1 LEAGAGKFEVL
12 GFGLALE
19 GKGGAGDYR
28 GDTEE
33 ETMTTITKV
42 DVPADV
48 PSRLMSEYEHNWQ
61 TMTKGTGRLMLFA
74 GDQKVEHLNDDF
86 YGTLSNGTPIH
97 EHDADPEHLFRIAR
111 DGVIGCFAT
120 QLGLI
125 ARYGRDYASVPYLV
139 KLNSK
144 SHLIKTSQRDPQSLG
159 WATVEDALTL
169 REAGLTVVGVGY
181 TVYLG
186 SQFESEQMREAAQ
199 ACFKAHRN
207 GMLAVLW
214 IYPRGTAVPDETD
227 PHLIAGAT
235 GLGATLGA
243 DFCKV
248 NYPKPK
254 EGSPAESF
262 REAVA
267 AAGRTRVITAG
278 GGSTDVRKFLQ
289 TLHDQIFIAGAHG
302 SATGRNIHQ
311 KTLDEAVRMTNAISA
326 ITYGGQSVDDAMAVY
341 EGRTALSL

>member
-1 LEAGAGKFEVL
+1 
-12 GFGLALE
+12 
-19 GKGGAGDYR
+19 
-28 GDTEE
+28 
-33 ETMTTITKV
+33 MTQLLTKI

-48 PSRLMSEYEHNWQ
+48 PSSQQARYEENFQ
-61 TMTKGTGRLMLFA
+61 TMTKGTGRLMLYA

-86 YGTLSNGTPIH
+86 YGTLSSGEVITAD
-97 EHDADPEHLFRIAR
+97 DADPEHLFRIAR

-120 QLGLI
+120 QFGLI
-125 ARYGRDYASVPYLV
+125 ARYARDYPAVPYLV

-144 SHLIKTSQRDPQSLG
+144 SHLIKASQRDPQSLG
-159 WATVEDALTL
+159 WVTVEDALLL
-169 REAGLTVVGVGY
+169 RESGLNIVGVGY

-186 SQFESEQMREAAQ
+186 SEFESEQMREAAQ
-199 ACFKAHRN
+199 ACLKAHRN

-214 IYPRGTAVPDETD
+214 IYPRGKAVPEEQH
-227 PHLIAGAT
+227 PHIIAGAT

-254 EGSPAESF
+254 EGSPAEAF
-262 REAVA
+262 KEAVQ

-278 GGSTDVRKFLQ
+278 GSSTDPRKFLQ
-289 TLHDQIFIAGAHG
+289 TLHDQIFISGAYG

-311 KTLDEAVRMTNAISA
+311 KPLHEAIQMTNAISA
-326 ITYGGQSVDDAMAVY
+326 ITYGGHSVDEAMAVY
-341 EGRTALSL
+341 EGKEKFSL

>member
-1 LEAGAGKFEVL
+1 
-12 GFGLALE
+12 
-19 GKGGAGDYR
+19 
-28 GDTEE
+28 
-33 ETMTTITKV
+33 MTVATKI

-48 PSRLMSEYEHNWQ
+48 PSALQGLYEQNFH

-86 YGTLSNGTPIH
+86 YGALSDGTPIV
-97 EHDADPEHLFRIAR
+97 EDDGDPEHLFRIAR
-111 DGVIGCFAT
+111 EGVIGCYAT

-125 ARYGRDYASVPYLV
+125 AKYARDYDTIPYLV

-144 SHLIKTSQRDPQSLG
+144 SHLIKTSQRAPQSLG
-159 WATVEDALTL
+159 WVTVDDALTL
-169 REAGLTVVGVGY
+169 RDNGVHVVAVGY

-186 SQFESEQMREAAQ
+186 SEFESEQMREAAQ
-199 ACFKAHRN
+199 ACFKAHRA
-207 GMLAVLW
+207 GLLAVLW
-214 IYPRGTAVPDETD
+214 IYPRGKAVPKEQD

-243 DFCKV
+243 DVVKV
-248 NYPKPK
+248 NYPKP
-254 EGSPAESF
+254 EDGTPPAVAF
-262 REAVA
+262 KEAVK

-289 TLHDQIFIAGAHG
+289 TLHDQIFVSGAYG

-311 KTLDEAVRMTNAISA
+311 KALHEAVQMTNAISA
-326 ITYGGQSVDDAMAVY
+326 ITYGGHSVDEAMAVY
-341 EGRTALSL
+341 EGKERFSL

>member
-1 LEAGAGKFEVL
+1 
-12 GFGLALE
+12 
-19 GKGGAGDYR
+19 
-28 GDTEE
+28 
-33 ETMTTITKV
+33 MTTQVATKI

-48 PSRLMSEYEHNWQ
+48 PSAKVGVYEQNFQ

-86 YGTLSNGTPIH
+86 YGSLSDGTAIV
-97 EHDADPEHLFRIAR
+97 EDDADPEHLFRIAR
-111 DGVIGCFAT
+111 DGVIGCYAT

-125 ARYGRDYASVPYLV
+125 ARYARDYPTIPYLV

-144 SHLIKTSQRDPQSLG
+144 SHLINVKQRDPRSLG
-159 WATVEDALTL
+159 WVTVEDALTL
-169 REAGLTVVGVGY
+169 RDNGVSIVAVGY

-186 SQFESEQMREAAQ
+186 SEFESEQMREAAQ
-199 ACFKAHRN
+199 ACFQAHRA
-207 GMLAVLW
+207 GLLAVLW
-214 IYPRGTAVPDETD
+214 IYPRGAAVPKEQD

-243 DFCKV
+243 DFVKV
-248 NYPKPK
+248 NYPKPEDGTK
-254 EGSPAESF
+254 PAEAF
-262 REAVA
+262 KEAVK

-289 TLHDQIFIAGAHG
+289 TLHDQIFISGAYG

-311 KTLDEAVRMTNAISA
+311 KSLREAIQMTNAISA
-326 ITYGGQSVDDAMAVY
+326 ITYGGHSVDEAMAVY
-341 EGRTALSL
+341 EGKAPFAL

>member
-1 LEAGAGKFEVL
+1 
-12 GFGLALE
+12 
-19 GKGGAGDYR
+19 
-28 GDTEE
+28 
-33 ETMTTITKV
+33 MTQLVTKI

-48 PSRLMSEYEHNWQ
+48 PSAQQGRYEENIHLI
-61 TMTKGTGRLMLFA
+61 TKGTGRLMLFA

-86 YGTLSNGTPIH
+86 YGTLSSGESIH
-97 EHDADPEHLFRIAR
+97 ADDADPEHLFRIAAE
-111 DGVIGCFAT
+111 GVIGCFAT
-120 QLGLI
+120 QFGII
-125 ARYGRDYASVPYLV
+125 ARYGRDYSTVPYLV

-144 SHLIKTSQRDPQSLG
+144 SHLIKTKQRDPQSLA
-159 WATVEDALTL
+159 WVSVEDALTL
-169 REAGLTVVGVGY
+169 RESGLNVVGVGY

-186 SQFESEQMREAAQ
+186 SEYEHDQMREAAQ
-199 ACFKAHRN
+199 ACMHAHRN
-207 GMLAVLW
+207 GLAAVLW
-214 IYPRGTAVPDETD
+214 IYPRGEAVPDETD

-262 REAVA
+262 REAVK

-278 GGSTDVRKFLQ
+278 GSSTDVRKFLQ
-289 TLHDQIFIAGAHG
+289 TLHDQIFISGAAG

-311 KTLDEAVRMTNAISA
+311 KSLKEAVQMTNAISA
-326 ITYGGQSVDDAMAVY
+326 ITYGGRTVDAAMEVY
-341 EGRTALSL
+341 EGKDTFSI

>member
-1 LEAGAGKFEVL
+1 
-12 GFGLALE
+12 
-19 GKGGAGDYR
+19 
-28 GDTEE
+28 
-33 ETMTTITKV
+33 MTTAVKI

-48 PSRLMSEYEHNWQ
+48 PSRLMSEYEQHWQ
-61 TMTKGTGRLMLFA
+61 TVTRGTGHLMLFA

-86 YGTLSNGTPIH
+86 YGTLSSGEAIH
-97 EHDADPEHLFRIAR
+97 DHDADPEHLFRIAR

-144 SHLIKTSQRDPQSLG
+144 SHLIKTSQTDPRSLA
-159 WATVEDALTL
+159 WASVDDALTL
-169 REAGLTVVGVGY
+169 REAGLNVVGVGF

-186 SQFESEQMREAAQ
+186 SAYESEQMREAAQ
-199 ACFKAHRN
+199 ACFQAHRA

-214 IYPRGTAVPDETD
+214 VYPRGAAVPDETE

-243 DFCKV
+243 DFVKV

-254 EGSPAESF
+254 DGTPAEAF
-262 REAVA
+262 REAVQ
-267 AAGRTRVITAG
+267 AAGRTKVITAG

-289 TLHDQIFIAGAHG
+289 TLHDQIFIAGAAG

-311 KTLDEAVRMTNAISA
+311 KSLEEAVRMTNAISA
-326 ITYGGQSVDDAMAVY
+326 ITYGGQSVDEAMAVY

>member
-1 LEAGAGKFEVL
+1 
-12 GFGLALE
+12 
-19 GKGGAGDYR
+19 
-28 GDTEE
+28 
-33 ETMTTITKV
+33 MTQLVTKL

-48 PSRLMSEYEHNWQ
+48 PSSHQTIYEQNWH
-61 TMTKGTGRLMLFA
+61 TVTNGTGRLMLFA

-86 YGTLSNGTPIH
+86 YGTLSTGERIH
-97 EHDADPEHLFRIAR
+97 EDDADPEHLFRIAR
-111 DGVIGCFAT
+111 DGVIGCFAG
-120 QLGLI
+120 QFGLI
-125 ARYGRDYASVPYLV
+125 ARYARDYPEVPYLV

-144 SHLIKTSQRDPQSLG
+144 SHLIKTSQRDPRSIAWVG
-159 WATVEDALTL
+159 VDDVRAL
-169 REAGLTVVGVGY
+169 RESGLNVVGIGY

-186 SQFESEQMREAAQ
+186 SEYEPEQTREAAQ
-199 ACFKAHRN
+199 ACLHAHRE

-214 IYPRGTAVPDETD
+214 IYPRGQAVADETD

-254 EGSPAESF
+254 DGTPPAEAF
-262 REAVA
+262 REAVL

-278 GGSTDVRKFLQ
+278 GSSVDVRRFLQ

-302 SATGRNIHQ
+302 SATGRNVHQ
-311 KTLDEAVRMTNAISA
+311 KSLPEAVRMTAAISA
-326 ITYGGQSVDDAMAVY
+326 ITYGGRSVEEAMAVY
-341 EGRTALSL
+341 EGRDEFRL

>member
-1 LEAGAGKFEVL
+1 
-12 GFGLALE
+12 
-19 GKGGAGDYR
+19 
-28 GDTEE
+28 
-33 ETMTTITKV
+33 MTQLLTRV

-48 PSRLMSEYEHNWQ
+48 PSVNRGQYEENYQ
-61 TMTKGTGRLMLFA
+61 TVTKGTGRLMLFA

-86 YGTLSNGTPIH
+86 YGTLSSGEPIAAD
-97 EHDADPEHLFRIAR
+97 DADPEHLFRIAR

-120 QLGLI
+120 QFGLI
-125 ARYGRDYASVPYLV
+125 ARYGRDYADVPYLV

-144 SHLIKTSQRDPQSLG
+144 SHLIKTKQRDPQSSAWVG
-159 WATVEDALTL
+159 VDDAVTL
-169 REAGLTVVGVGY
+169 QDAGLRIVGVGY

-186 SQFESEQMREAAQ
+186 SEYESDQMREAAQ
-199 ACFKAHRN
+199 ACLQAHRQ
-207 GMLAVLW
+207 GMIAVLW
-214 IYPRGTAVPDETD
+214 IYPRGEAVPEEFD

-254 EGSPAESF
+254 EGAPAEAF
-262 REAVA
+262 KEAVK

-278 GGSTDVRKFLQ
+278 GSTTDERKFLQ
-289 TLHDQIFIAGAHG
+289 TLHDQIFIAGASG

-311 KTLDEAVRMTNAISA
+311 KPLAEAVRMTNAISA
-326 ITYGGQSVDDAMAVY
+326 ITYGGRSVDDAMAVY
-341 EGRTALSL
+341 EGREELVL

>member
-1 LEAGAGKFEVL
+1 
-12 GFGLALE
+12 
-19 GKGGAGDYR
+19 
-28 GDTEE
+28 
-33 ETMTTITKV
+33 MTQLLTKV

-48 PSRLMSEYEHNWQ
+48 PSSQQARYEENFQ

-86 YGTLSNGTPIH
+86 YGTLGSGEAITSD
-97 EHDADPEHLFRIAR
+97 DADPEHLFRIAR

-120 QLGLI
+120 QFGLI
-125 ARYGRDYASVPYLV
+125 ARYARDYPTVPYLV

-159 WATVEDALTL
+159 WVTVDDALLL
-169 REAGLTVVGVGY
+169 RDSGLNVVAVGY

-186 SQFESEQMREAAQ
+186 SEFESEQMREAAQ
-199 ACFKAHRN
+199 ACLHAHRN

-214 IYPRGTAVPDETD
+214 IYPRGKAVPEEQH
-227 PHLIAGAT
+227 PHIIAGAT

-254 EGSPAESF
+254 EGSPAEAF
-262 REAVA
+262 KEAVR

-278 GGSTDVRKFLQ
+278 GSSTDVRKFLQ
-289 TLHDQIFIAGAHG
+289 TLHDQIFISGAYG

-311 KTLDEAVRMTNAISA
+311 KPLHEAIQMTNAISA
-326 ITYGGQSVDDAMAVY
+326 ITYGGHSVDEAMAVY
-341 EGRTALSL
+341 EGREKFSL

>member
-1 LEAGAGKFEVL
+1 
-12 GFGLALE
+12 
-19 GKGGAGDYR
+19 
-28 GDTEE
+28 
-33 ETMTTITKV
+33 MTQLLTKI

-48 PSRLMSEYEHNWQ
+48 PSSKQAEYESNLQ

-86 YGTLSNGTPIH
+86 YGALSSGEAIA
-97 EHDADPEHLFRIAR
+97 EEDLDPEHLFRIAQR
-111 DGVIGCFAT
+111 GIIGCFAT
-120 QLGLI
+120 QYGLI
-125 ARYGRDYASVPYLV
+125 ARYARDYQTVPYLV

-159 WATVEDALTL
+159 WITVEDAITL
-169 REAGLTVVGVGY
+169 KQNGLNIVGVGY

-186 SQFESEQMREAAQ
+186 SEYESEQMREAAQ
-199 ACFKAHRN
+199 ACMRAHWQ
-207 GMLAVLW
+207 GLAAVLW
-214 IYPRGTAVPDETD
+214 IYPRGAAVPKEQD

-243 DFCKV
+243 DFVKV
-248 NYPKPK
+248 NYPKP
-254 EGSPAESF
+254 EDGRSPAESF
-262 REAVA
+262 KEAVK

-278 GGSTDVRKFLQ
+278 GSSTDVRKFLQ

-311 KTLDEAVRMTNAISA
+311 KALDEAVRMTNAISA
-326 ITYGGQSVDDAMAVY
+326 VTYGGLSVDDAMAVY
-341 EGRTALSL
+341 EGREQFSI

>member
-1 LEAGAGKFEVL
+1 
-12 GFGLALE
+12 
-19 GKGGAGDYR
+19 
-28 GDTEE
+28 
-33 ETMTTITKV
+33 MTQLLTKV

-48 PSRLMSEYEHNWQ
+48 PSSQQARYEENFQ

-86 YGTLSNGTPIH
+86 YGTLSSGEVITAD
-97 EHDADPEHLFRIAR
+97 DADPEHLFRIAR
-111 DGVIGCFAT
+111 DGVIGCYAT
-120 QLGLI
+120 QFGLI
-125 ARYGRDYASVPYLV
+125 ARYARDYPAVPYLV

-159 WATVEDALTL
+159 WVTVEDALLL
-169 REAGLTVVGVGY
+169 REAGLNVVGVGY

-186 SQFESEQMREAAQ
+186 SEFESEQMREAAQ
-199 ACFKAHRN
+199 ACLKAHRN

-214 IYPRGTAVPDETD
+214 IYPRGKAVPEEQH
-227 PHLIAGAT
+227 PHIIAGAT

-254 EGSPAESF
+254 EGSPAEAF
-262 REAVA
+262 KEAVQ

-278 GGSTDVRKFLQ
+278 GSSTDVRKFLQ
-289 TLHDQIFIAGAHG
+289 TLHDQIFISGAYG

-311 KTLDEAVRMTNAISA
+311 KPLHEAVQMTNAISA
-326 ITYGGQSVDDAMAVY
+326 ITYGGHSVDEAMAVY
-341 EGRTALSL
+341 EGKEKFSL

>member
-1 LEAGAGKFEVL
+1 M
-12 GFGLALE
+12 
-19 GKGGAGDYR
+19 
-28 GDTEE
+28 
-33 ETMTTITKV
+33 TMAATKI

-48 PSRLMSEYEHNWQ
+48 PSAKQSLYEQHFQ

-86 YGTLSNGTPIH
+86 YGALSDGTPIT
-97 EHDADPEHLFRIAR
+97 ADDGHPEHLFRIAR

-120 QLGLI
+120 QLGLV
-125 ARYGRDYASVPYLV
+125 ARYARDYPTVPYLV

-144 SHLIKTSQRDPQSLG
+144 SHLIKTSQQDPRSIA
-159 WATVEDALTL
+159 WHSVDDALTL
-169 REAGLTVVGVGY
+169 RENGVNVVGVGF

-186 SQFESEQMREAAQ
+186 SAFESEQMREASQ
-199 ACFKAHRN
+199 ACFQAHRH
-207 GMLAVLW
+207 GLVSVLW
-214 IYPRGTAVPDETD
+214 IYPRGAAVPEEQH

-248 NYPKPK
+248 NYCKVK
-254 EGSPAESF
+254 EGSPAEAF
-262 REAVA
+262 KEAVQ

-289 TLHDQIFIAGAHG
+289 TLHDQIFISGAFG

-311 KTLDEAVRMTNAISA
+311 KPLHEAVQMTNAISA
-326 ITYGGQSVDDAMAVY
+326 ITYGGHSVDEAMAVY
-341 EGRTALSL
+341 EGKTQFAL

>member
-1 LEAGAGKFEVL
+1 
-12 GFGLALE
+12 
-19 GKGGAGDYR
+19 
-28 GDTEE
+28 
-33 ETMTTITKV
+33 MTQLLTKI

-48 PSRLMSEYEHNWQ
+48 PSSQQGLYEQNYQ
-61 TMTKGTGRLMLFA
+61 TVTKGTGNLMLFA

-86 YGTLSNGTPIH
+86 HGTLSNGEAIAEDDH
-97 EHDADPEHLFRIAR
+97 DPEHLFRIAR
-111 DGVIGCFAT
+111 DGVIGCYAT
-120 QLGLI
+120 QFGLI
-125 ARYGRDYASVPYLV
+125 ARYARDYPTVPYLV

-144 SHLIKTSQRDPQSLG
+144 SHLIKTTQRDPRSLQ
-159 WATVEDALTL
+159 WVSVDDAASLKG
-169 REAGLTVVGVGY
+169 AGLNIVGVGY

-186 SQFESEQMREAAQ
+186 SEYESEQMAEAAQ
-199 ACFKAHRN
+199 ACMQAHRQ

-214 IYPRGTAVPDETD
+214 IYPRGAAVPKEQD

-248 NYPKPK
+248 NYPKP
-254 EGSPAESF
+254 EDGTTPAEAF
-262 REAVA
+262 REAVK

-278 GGSTDVRKFLQ
+278 GSSTDVRKFLQ

-311 KTLDEAVRMTNAISA
+311 KPLAEAVRMTNAISA
-326 ITYGGQSVDDAMAVY
+326 VTYGGRSVDEAMAVY
-341 EGRTALSL
+341 EGKEQFSL